1 MIATIAYNT
10 FRETVRQK
18 LVLLAAV
25 CAVALAAVSKFF
37 LRLDLGH
44 EQLRFIFDFSSG
56 ALNFF
61 GAIIAVSATCHLF
74 SAEIENKTVITL
86 LSKSVNMF
94 DFVFG
99 KLAGVCMATAVFCA
113 AVFCA
118 AAVSLLAVQIASG
131 AASGTAAADGANFA
145 GLAVYCGVQWLKLC
159 MCAAVAAAV
168 CGVSG
173 SFLFSLAVSFMCVFV
188 SVMGNSLAGLGGN
201 ANAFVEIA
209 SYLFPDFRLLDTAE
223 AFAFGAVDFRL
234 SAFLCA
240 YAAVYICAAAGL
252 AAFLFS
258 RRDF

>member
-86 LSKSVNMF
+86 LSKPVNMF

-118 AAVSLLAVQIASG
+118 AAVSLLAAQIASG
-131 AASGTAAADGANFA
+131 VKAADGANFA

-223 AFAFGAVDFRL
+223 AFAFGGVDFGL
-234 SAFLCA
+234 SACLCA
-240 YAAVYICAAAGL
+240 YAAIYICSAAAL

>member
-44 EQLRFIFDFSSG
+44 EQLRFIFDFCSG

-118 AAVSLLAVQIASG
+118 AAVSLLAAQIASG
-131 AASGTAAADGANFA
+131 VEPADGANFA

-173 SFLFSLAVSFMCVFV
+173 SFLFSRAVSFMCVLV
-188 SVMGNSLAGLGGN
+188 SVLGNSLAGLGGN
-201 ANAFVEIA
+201 ASAFAECA

-223 AFAFGAVDFRL
+223 AFAFGAVDFGL

-240 YAAVYICAAAGL
+240 YASVYICAAAAL